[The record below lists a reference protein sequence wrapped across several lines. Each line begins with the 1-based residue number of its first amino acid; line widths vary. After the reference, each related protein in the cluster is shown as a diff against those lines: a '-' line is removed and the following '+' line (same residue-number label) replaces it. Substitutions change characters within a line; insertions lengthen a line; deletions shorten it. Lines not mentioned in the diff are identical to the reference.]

1 MSHKSNVEE
10 DITTLST
17 MREAIVTVHPGC
29 FCYLVDFGPNNRPKI
44 HQVGKDKRCTCGL
57 GANCPAVGA
66 VANYLKA
73 GGERA
78 PDPPAGFYSVVPRSC
93 PICGAATYYVPDLN
107 SKRRGAGFA
116 CVKGSK
122 AHYWE
127 AHVRALR
134 THLAENPWI
143 FPPVLAPDGE
153 VLYPGLKRD
162 DLITESQPWP
172 DGYNPNQ

>member
-1 MSHKSNVEE
+1 MSLKSNVEE

-17 MREAIVTVHPGC
+17 MREAIVTVYREYFYRVVFNP
-29 FCYLVDFGPNNRPKI
+29 DIRPQT
-44 HQVGKDKRCTCGL
+44 HLVGKDKRCTCGL
-57 GANCPAVGA
+57 GADCPAVVA

-78 PDPPAGFYSVVPRSC
+78 PDPPAGFYSVAPQTC
-93 PICGAATYYVPDLN
+93 PVCGAATYYFPNLN
-107 SKRRGAGFA
+107 SKHRGAGWI
-116 CVKGSK
+116 CVMGGK

-127 AHVRALR
+127 AHVRVLR

-162 DLITESQPWP
+162 DLIIESQPWP
-172 DGYNPNQ
+172 NGYNPNQ